1 MKFKGLAV
9 LVALAAAAPAAAQV
23 ANPTEE
29 AFRQLNDTAISIYR
43 DAKDRFVSQAD
54 PVVIAGFDSIIIR
67 HHGAEQVVGRIPT
80 AYNPLKTIGH
90 VPRSLWAAVRPAIEG
105 LDTDNSWRGKL
116 TGLRAQTQVV
126 LQALPQAGLSTA
138 AAARD
143 ERVLRTCLGLID
155 RYLVQGLPD
164 EADLQREMRAL
175 APAILADAAEAAELQ
190 VNAIDRD
197 IRPWWTA
204 LTKAERDRTF
214 VFVLG
219 GKTARRGNLAYTYFV
234 NLLGAAEAGHR
245 VVYDEGIFDT
255 KGADGVL
262 ATLLTD
268 RRLAVDFFADERRME
283 RDLLADGAE
292 VRVMQLLGRLG
303 IP

>member
-1 MKFKGLAV
+1 MKLKGFAI
-9 LVALAAAAPAAAQV
+9 LVALAIASPAAAQV
-23 ANPTEE
+23 ATSTEE
-29 AFRQLNDTAISIYR
+29 AFRQLNDMAIAIYR

-54 PVVIAGFDSIIIR
+54 PVVIAGFDSIVIR
-67 HHGAEQVVGRIPT
+67 HRGVEQVVAHLPA
-80 AYNPLKTIGH
+80 AYNLLKTIGH

-105 LDTDNSWRGKL
+105 LDPDNSWRGKL

-126 LQALPQAGLSTA
+126 LQALPQAGLSVA
-138 AAARD
+138 AATRD

-155 RYLVQGLPD
+155 RYLAQGLPE
-164 EADLQREMRAL
+164 EAELQREMRAL
-175 APAILADAAEAAELQ
+175 APAILADAAEAAGLQ
-190 VNAIDRD
+190 VDAIDRD

-204 LTKAERDRTF
+204 LTQAERDRTF

-245 VVYDEGIFDT
+245 VVYDEGIFDI
-255 KGADGVL
+255 KGAGGVL
-262 ATLLTD
+262 ASLLTD

-283 RDLLADGAE
+283 RDLLADGAA
-292 VRVMQLLGRLG
+292 VRVMELLGRLG
-303 IP
+303 TP